1 MIRMKR
7 FSLFN
12 RLSSHKPGH
21 QNAQGM
27 VEFALV
33 MPLLF
38 LLIFGILEVGR
49 LMFTYSTVITA
60 SREAVRYGSATGITS
75 GQPQYKDC
83 VGIRNAAQRVNFL
96 GAFNMNADI
105 DILYSTGDQIGFDTA
120 VCPSSSSLQSVPS
133 GGWIKVSIRATF
145 TPLAGIVPLI
155 SMTLRSDSQRTILG
169 IVNIK

>member
-1 MIRMKR
+1 MKP

-12 RLSSHKPGH
+12 HPSSRKPGR
-21 QNAQGM
+21 QNAQSM

-33 MPLLF
+33 MPLLL

-49 LMFTYSTVITA
+49 LLFTYSTVITA
-60 SREAVRYGSATGITS
+60 SREAVRYGSATGMVS

-105 DILYSTGDQIGFDTA
+105 DILYSTGDHISFGTA
-120 VCPSSSSLQSVPS
+120 VCPPRSSLQVVPS

-155 SMTLRSDSQRTILG
+155 SMTLRSNSQRTILG
-169 IVNIK
+169 IVKLR

>member
-1 MIRMKR
+1 MKR
-7 FSLFN
+7 FALFSHP
-12 RLSSHKPGH
+12 SSRKSRAR
-21 QNAQGM
+21 AQTM

-33 MPLLF
+33 MPLLL
-38 LLIFGILEVGR
+38 LLIYGILEVGR

-60 SREAVRYGSATGITS
+60 SREAVRYGSTTGIVN

-105 DILYSTGDQIGFDTA
+105 DILYSTGNPISGTA
-120 VCPSSSSLQSVPS
+120 VCPASSSLPREPS
-133 GGWIKVSIRATF
+133 GGWIQVSIRAKF
-145 TPLAGIVPLI
+145 TPFAGIVPFTT
-155 SMTLRSDSQRTILG
+155 MTLRSNSQRTILG